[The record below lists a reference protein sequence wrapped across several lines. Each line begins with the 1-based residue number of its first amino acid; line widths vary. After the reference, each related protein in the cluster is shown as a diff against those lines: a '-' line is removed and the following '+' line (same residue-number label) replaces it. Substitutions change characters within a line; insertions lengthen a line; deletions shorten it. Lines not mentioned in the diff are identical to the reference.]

1 MYSYDSSHLLYI
13 CGVMKPVGLDVNIS
27 CLVMCFVFQSLN
39 YIDHKQKLVRCTE
52 IEVVLS
58 SQSQLFSVGAQ
69 FLALLFFLFC
79 EKDKLDL
86 ENQI

>member
-27 CLVMCFVFQSLN
+27 CLVVFFFQSLN

>member
-1 MYSYDSSHLLYI
+1 MWCHETRRFGCKYLLL
-13 CGVMKPVGLDVNIS
+13 GDV
-27 CLVMCFVFQSLN
+27 FFFQSLN

-69 FLALLFFLFC
+69 FLALLFFLFS